1 MSIKSFV
8 PELWNAAI
16 QEPYEKSLVYGQ
28 SSIAS
33 TGYFGQI
40 SGMGDTV
47 HFNTLTAPTIKE
59 YDKDADLTIEDL
71 TTADNTLKIDQGKYF
86 AFGVNDVD
94 KVQAAGDLQGPA
106 TRAAATGL
114 RDGVD
119 KFIAGKLKDG
129 ALSANKLGTLQV
141 VNDDPDKV
149 GNGQTTAFKTLVK
162 LSEKLNMQSV
172 PTTGRWVVVGPKT
185 YSALLMDPRFT
196 KVDASGTAEGLRN
209 AIVGRAIGFEVM
221 VSNNAPST
229 SGRELAIAGVPGAF
243 VFASQLVETEALRD
257 PSRFRDIVRGLN
269 VYGAG
274 VVRPEG
280 IATAD
285 LNIVDPAGS
294 AVAA

>member
-1 MSIKSFV
+1 
-8 PELWNAAI
+8 
-16 QEPYEKSLVYGQ
+16 
-28 SSIAS
+28 
-33 TGYFGQI
+33 
-40 SGMGDTV
+40 MGSEMC
-47 HFNTLTAPTIKE
+47 I
-59 YDKDADLTIEDL
+59 
-71 TTADNTLKIDQGKYF
+71 
-86 AFGVNDVD
+86 
-94 KVQAAGDLQGPA
+94 
-106 TRAAATGL
+106 
-114 RDGVD
+114 RDR
-119 KFIAGKLKDG
+119 
-129 ALSANKLGTLQV
+129 
-141 VNDDPDKV
+141 
-149 GNGQTTAFKTLVK
+149 VK
-162 LSEKLNMQSV
+162 LSEKVNMQSV

-196 KVDASGTAEGLRN
+196 KVDESGTAEGLRN

-285 LNIVDPAGS
+285 LDIVDPAGS